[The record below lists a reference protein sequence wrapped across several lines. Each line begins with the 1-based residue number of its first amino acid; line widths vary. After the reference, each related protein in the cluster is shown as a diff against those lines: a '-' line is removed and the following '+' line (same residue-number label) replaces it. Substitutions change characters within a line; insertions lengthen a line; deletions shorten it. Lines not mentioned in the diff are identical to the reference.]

1 MQVVDILTPAR
12 VAISG
17 PQARTVRTK
26 QDALRLLAELL
37 CDGIVTQ
44 PGQSSLNA
52 VEVESLLLKREEQL
66 STGVGGGV
74 AIPHAFGEFAELT
87 DIRGAVLLCRD
98 AVGFDAIDGLPV
110 NIFFAVISPRREVG
124 QHLKTLAR
132 VSRLLRDETFR
143 KRLVDAKDGDSAFA
157 LIVGEESRPQ

>member
-1 MQVVDILTPAR
+1 
-12 VAISG
+12 
-17 PQARTVRTK
+17 
-26 QDALRLLAELL
+26 
-37 CDGIVTQ
+37 
-44 PGQSSLNA
+44 
-52 VEVESLLLKREEQL
+52 
-66 STGVGGGV
+66 
-74 AIPHAFGEFAELT
+74 
-87 DIRGAVLLCRD
+87 VLLCRD